1 MLYYICYICYSTR
14 VKNNPLYEQ
23 NKHSVM
29 QQTTKD
35 VYKEEESR
43 ETRLDMRTGLVESI
57 DVVDQELRIRL
68 DEIKAMVKAEI
79 EAEKKAKEEG

>member
-1 MLYYICYICYSTR
+1 M
-14 VKNNPLYEQ
+14 
-23 NKHSVM
+23 
-29 QQTTKD
+29 
-35 VYKEEESR
+35 
-43 ETRLDMRTGLVESI
+43 ETRIDMRTGLVESI